1 MIQGQINLGD
11 DAGNLIHDISKRDDV
26 YNIVELGTWNGMGST
41 LCIIKALI
49 ESNKKKNFISIE
61 LYKNMYEIAMSNLK
75 NYGFIEYVNLLN
87 GRIIDYEDVFW
98 FDHNQIDFSKDGHA
112 RLWYAQDMENL
123 KNMENVIDQ
132 LPKSIDFLILDG
144 GEYTTYPEWIK
155 LKDRTRIVALDDS
168 TILKC
173 SRIRKEILESG
184 QYDVIYD
191 NLELRNGF
199 SLFQKK

>member
-98 FDHNQIDFSKDGHA
+98 FDHNQIDFSKDDHA